1 MSFAFCLL
9 DAEPP
14 AVPIALK
21 ISPIETA
28 LADEGLSIGRG
39 FGRTD
44 TSFLSWNLCKNFT
57 L

>member
-39 FGRTD
+39 LGRTD
-44 TSFLSWNLCKNFT
+44 TSFLT
-57 L
+57 D